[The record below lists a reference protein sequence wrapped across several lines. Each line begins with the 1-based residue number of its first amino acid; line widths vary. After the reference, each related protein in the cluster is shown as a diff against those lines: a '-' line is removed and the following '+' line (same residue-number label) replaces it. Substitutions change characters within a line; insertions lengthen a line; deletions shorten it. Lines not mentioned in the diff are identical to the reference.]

1 MNKFDYIKEF
11 NKGVKRPNG
20 VPENWVVHPTNNLAI
35 EFIIAKNKNR
45 IHIRENWVNPD
56 ALIELLEKKWA
67 NTPEKDVPIIK
78 ERNTNQHY
86 LDLEKKIKD
95 SEKQ

>member
-1 MNKFDYIKEF
+1 MNFEYIKEY
-11 NKGVKRPNG
+11 NKGVKRPERI
-20 VPENWVVHPTNNLAI
+20 PENWVVNPINNIAVEFVTLA
-35 EFIIAKNKNR
+35 NKSK
-45 IHIRENWVNPD
+45 ITRENWVNPE
-56 ALIELLEKKWA
+56 ALIKVLETKYKD
-67 NTPEKDVPIIK
+67 TPEKDIPIIK